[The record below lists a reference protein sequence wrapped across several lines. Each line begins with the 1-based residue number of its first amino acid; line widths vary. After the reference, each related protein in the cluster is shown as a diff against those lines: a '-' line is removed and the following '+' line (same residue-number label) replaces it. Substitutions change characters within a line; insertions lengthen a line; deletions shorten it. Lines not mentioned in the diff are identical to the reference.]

1 MMIATSLTSMIVALG
16 LNHVTNSPYPSVVC
30 RRRKGD
36 GISAAADMRHA
47 LDASLEGTTI
57 AAPSDPRLK
66 YGDVFIKSFDFA
78 DERDIYENLRGVL
91 EEDVVWIASWLNQVK
106 NDNAKCREIHGLG
119 RVASYM
125 STLMGSSPDIVL
137 QIRERVLYRKPD
149 DSSFLV
155 IKATATGNLML
166 TISLRNA
173 LNVGRRLFSRN
184 GFFGRIFRA
193 EKSSNG
199 AAPEEKG
206 TTRVGDSTPDD
217 PHHRSPTSGPSPLH
231 GISYQEENVKQG
243 VITIP
248 SMDESASHSFAQ
260 QQLTESAQNRKR
272 KKAPRQQSMMHRNF
286 LNFRK
291 KKILPEEV
299 ELALEG
305 SSFELQRAK
314 RTGSYIVSLTLV
326 CHINPQHRVY
336 KVESF
341 RHLDWRQFHR

>member
-1 MMIATSLTSMIVALG
+1 
-16 LNHVTNSPYPSVVC
+16 
-30 RRRKGD
+30 
-36 GISAAADMRHA
+36 MRNA

-57 AAPSDPRLK
+57 AAASDPRLK

-78 DERDIYENLRGVL
+78 DERDIHENLRGVL

-106 NDNAKCREIHGLG
+106 NDNAKCREIHGLS

-125 STLMGSSPDIVL
+125 STLMASSPDIVV

-155 IKATATGNLML
+155 IRATATGNMML
-166 TISLRNA
+166 SISLRNA

-193 EKSSNG
+193 EKSSNP
-199 AAPEEKG
+199 ATEEAG
-206 TTRVGDSTPDD
+206 TTPDEV
-217 PHHRSPTSGPSPLH
+217 HRRSPTSGPPPLH
-231 GISYQEENVKQG
+231 GITYHDGIVKQD
-243 VITIP
+243 VIALP
-248 SMDESASHSFAQ
+248 SMDESASRAFAQ
-260 QQLTESAQNRKR
+260 QQLAETAQNRKR

-299 ELALEG
+299 ELVLEG

-314 RTGSYIVSLTLV
+314 RTGSFIVSLTLV